1 MFPNQNVVP
10 QFPADRYVDVG
21 TVKTR
26 YWDEGQGSPL
36 VLVHG
41 FGDSVSTW
49 SRVIGPLAEHHRVV
63 ALDVLGAGRTDKP
76 KEAMPFSRLARFVHD
91 FMDALEIERANVLG
105 QSMGGAIVL
114 DLAIQWPEKVDKLVL
129 VDSAG
134 LGREMSIDLRVCTLP
149 VLGWFLTRTSRRQT
163 GSFLRK
169 TVYDPSLI
177 SEAMVES
184 FCELGTLPGAH
195 AAMLSWLR
203 NNADF
208 GGWREDVV
216 RPVVDKL
223 GSITAPTLIFWGRQ
237 DRIIPVAHSAVAERG
252 IRGAR
257 LHIFDPCG
265 HVPQLEWPEEFGSL
279 VIDFLSKLE

>member
-149 VLGWFLTRTSRRQT
+149 VLVWNQREGW
-163 GSFLRK
+163 
-169 TVYDPSLI
+169 
-177 SEAMVES
+177 
-184 FCELGTLPGAH
+184 
-195 AAMLSWLR
+195 
-203 NNADF
+203 
-208 GGWREDVV
+208 
-216 RPVVDKL
+216 
-223 GSITAPTLIFWGRQ
+223 PTLVYLR
-237 DRIIPVAHSAVAERG
+237 
-252 IRGAR
+252 R
-257 LHIFDPCG
+257 LA
-265 HVPQLEWPEEFGSL
+265 
-279 VIDFLSKLE
+279 